1 MARPSIYNWDMLKQA
16 YESGISKD
24 EICTKYKIAK
34 NILTNKINKDGWTI
48 KCDINNDIIEF
59 GAKLNAI
66 TQNYKDNSLM
76 QEVIIDKLNTQLQD
90 NEIIKNNRD
99 LALMLQRTIIRDRDE
114 INIKNIKTVSSTL
127 KDLESIAN
135 PRPDVQINNTTEV
148 KVMQIEFI

>member
-1 MARPSIYNWDMLKQA
+1 MARPSIYNLDMLKQA

-76 QEVIIDKLNTQLQD
+76 QEVIIDKLQ
-90 NEIIKNNRD
+90 EIKINLIKIVGKNNYIRYKILITNQPNIIHLYNID
-99 LALMLQRTIIRDRDE
+99 TTIDDIILLIKD
-114 INIKNIKTVSSTL
+114 INDIK
-127 KDLESIAN
+127 
-135 PRPDVQINNTTEV
+135 
-148 KVMQIEFI
+148 